1 MSLLKKLQAKQNFT
15 DTEERI
21 ADYILANLEDV
32 PDMVI
37 QQLADQTFT
46 SHSAIIRL
54 SQKLGFSGYRSF
66 KVALIHDIQS
76 DKHAPTIVDPNFPF
90 LPMDSPMAIAK
101 KMADLTIET
110 VRKTLVKLEKDKL
123 NKAVDLLEK
132 ADKIFLFATGDSQIR
147 ARSYQNKFIKINKH
161 LIIGDEYGE
170 SAWNALSMSK
180 NDCALFISYGGNS
193 PTHKKIIKYL
203 NSMKI
208 PCILLTANTEQET
221 SKLCDLVIEVPY
233 DEFDFFKVGTFSSQ
247 ISFEYILDTLFSI
260 LYAREYTKNLN
271 SLKKK
276 NEAAKK
282 WELL

>member
-21 ADYILANLEDV
+21 ADYILANLDDV

-37 QQLADQTFT
+37 QQLAENTFT

-76 DKHAPTIVDPNFPF
+76 NKHAPTIVDPNFPF
-90 LPMDSPMAIAK
+90 LPMDGSMDIAK

-123 NKAVDLLEK
+123 NKAADLLEK

-170 SAWNALSMSK
+170 SAWNALSMGK

-203 NSMKI
+203 NSMKV

-276 NEAAKK
+276 TEAVKK

>member
-21 ADYILANLEDV
+21 ADYILANLDDV

-37 QQLADQTFT
+37 QQLAENTFT

-90 LPMDSPMAIAK
+90 LPMDSSMAIAK

-123 NKAVDLLEK
+123 NEAVDLLEK

-170 SAWNALSMSK
+170 SAWNALSMGK

-271 SLKKK
+271 SLKRK
-276 NEAAKK
+276 NEAVKK

>member
-21 ADYILANLEDV
+21 ADYILANLDDV

-37 QQLADQTFT
+37 QQLAEKTFT

-90 LPMDSPMAIAK
+90 LPMDSSMAIAK

-170 SAWNALSMSK
+170 STWNALSMGK

-203 NSMKI
+203 NAMNI

-221 SKLCDLVIEVPY
+221 SKLCDLAIEVPY

-276 NEAAKK
+276 TEAVKK

>member
-1 MSLLKKLQAKQNFT
+1 
-15 DTEERI
+15 
-21 ADYILANLEDV
+21 
-32 PDMVI
+32 
-37 QQLADQTFT
+37 
-46 SHSAIIRL
+46 
-54 SQKLGFSGYRSF
+54 
-66 KVALIHDIQS
+66 
-76 DKHAPTIVDPNFPF
+76 
-90 LPMDSPMAIAK
+90 
-101 KMADLTIET
+101 
-110 VRKTLVKLEKDKL
+110 VKLEKDKL
-123 NKAVDLLEK
+123 NEAVDLLEK

-170 SAWNALSMSK
+170 SAWNALSMGK

>member
-21 ADYILANLEDV
+21 ADYILANLDEV

-37 QQLADQTFT
+37 QQLAEKTFT

-90 LPMDSPMAIAK
+90 LPMDSSMAIAK

-123 NKAVDLLEK
+123 NEAVDLLEK

>member
-21 ADYILANLEDV
+21 ADYILANLDDV

-37 QQLADQTFT
+37 QQLAEKTFT

-90 LPMDSPMAIAK
+90 LPMDSSMAIAK

-170 SAWNALSMSK
+170 SAWNALSMGK

>member
-76 DKHAPTIVDPNFPF
+76 DKPAPTIVDPNFPF

>member
-21 ADYILANLEDV
+21 ADYILANLDEV

-37 QQLADQTFT
+37 QQLAEKTFT

-90 LPMDSPMAIAK
+90 LPMDSSMAIAK

-123 NKAVDLLEK
+123 NEAVDLLEK

-170 SAWNALSMSK
+170 SAWNALSMGK